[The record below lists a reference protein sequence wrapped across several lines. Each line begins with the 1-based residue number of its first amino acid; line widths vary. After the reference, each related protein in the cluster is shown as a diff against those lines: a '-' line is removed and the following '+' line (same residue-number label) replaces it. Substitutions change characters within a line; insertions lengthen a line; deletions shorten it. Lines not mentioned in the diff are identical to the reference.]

1 VKLSNV
7 RLARLV
13 AAMAVVAAV
22 AGACGSSTKTTAA
35 PPTTSEPRPRVTPPT
50 HPTSTKPATTSTS
63 FFGGPTR
70 SERIH
75 QILEDSL
82 QAARF
87 LDIGRGPDDY
97 RLVTAEGLEEKVAQQ
112 TYGPI
117 AQAGMDAV
125 GFAVESATRIVFVVQ
140 ETGYQWDCVAIDD
153 VGGIASPEFGS
164 SPTRD
169 AISTVDGCI
178 SQA

>member
-1 VKLSNV
+1 MTLYKMRFS
-7 RLARLV
+7 RLV
-13 AAMAVVAAV
+13 TTVFVVAAV
-22 AGACGSSTKTTAA
+22 SAACGSSTNRTAA
-35 PPTTSEPRPRVTPPT
+35 PPSTSERLTQPT
-50 HPTSTKPATTSTS
+50 NLAHPASTKPATTSTS

-70 SERIH
+70 SERVR
-75 QILEDSL
+75 QLLEDSL

-87 LDIGRGPDDY
+87 LDIGNGPDDY
-97 RLVTAEGLEEKVAQQ
+97 RLVTAAGLQGKVAQT

-140 ETGYQWDCVAIDD
+140 ETSYQWDCVAIDD
-153 VGGIASPEFGS
+153 VGGIASPKFGS

-169 AISTVDGCI
+169 AISTVNGCF